1 MIIDKRKKYLD
12 SNIYNS
18 LKHTHTKTQTKADT
32 IMKYYLD
39 LFRKKITHII

>member
-12 SNIYNS
+12 SSIYTS
-18 LKHTHTKTQTKADT
+18 PKHTNTNTDI

-39 LFRKKITHII
+39 LFRKKITHTI